1 MLRYL
6 DIEEEDFNTVYN
18 QITDNIKKMRKE
30 RNITQEELALN
41 IGHSSASM
49 ISKIEAGLEN
59 KHYNIKQLFLIS
71 KVLEVPLSKLFE
83 GID

>member
-6 DIEEEDFNTVYN
+6 DIEEKDFNTVYN

-30 RNITQEELALN
+30 RNLTQEELALN

-59 KHYNIKQLFLIS
+59 KHYNIRQLFLIS

>member
-83 GID
+83 GIY

>member
-59 KHYNIKQLFLIS
+59 KHYNIRQLFLIS

>member
-6 DIEEEDFNTVYN
+6 DIEEKDFNTVYN